1 VPLTLQSLPGNES
14 VKEVEKTIMTRETL
28 ERMARDLAAEIPLP
42 VEDWQ
47 AAVDQAEKML
57 AIIKT
62 LDELPLADV
71 EPA

>member
-14 VKEVEKTIMTRETL
+14 VKEVEKTIMSRETL

-42 VEDWQ
+42 AEDWQ